1 MIAAGVCDDECEALD
16 MVPLEM
22 LTEFSGLAEDFMDEG
37 TGYGGQEQTG
47 RAT

>member
-1 MIAAGVCDDECEALD
+1 MY
-16 MVPLEM
+16 PLE
-22 LTEFSGLAEDFMDEG
+22 LLAEFNGLAEDFMDEG